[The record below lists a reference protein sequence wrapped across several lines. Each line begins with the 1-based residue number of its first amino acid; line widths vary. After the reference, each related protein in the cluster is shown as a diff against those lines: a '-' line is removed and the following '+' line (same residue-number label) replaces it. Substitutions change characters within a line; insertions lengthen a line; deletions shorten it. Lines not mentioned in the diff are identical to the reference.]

1 VYSITIFEAIG
12 FRKPIFILKHDLSD
26 FIPDGIGKKFVKL
39 TIPFTQGNY
48 QAAFLQGFSGL
59 GAFPTISQ

>member
-1 VYSITIFEAIG
+1 MLYLLFG
-12 FRKPIFILKHDLSD
+12 FNLTLN
-26 FIPDGIGKKFVKL
+26 KL

>member
-1 VYSITIFEAIG
+1 MPV
-12 FRKPIFILKHDLSD
+12 L
-26 FIPDGIGKKFVKL
+26 IGKSFAKKIKIKL

>member
-1 VYSITIFEAIG
+1 MLRENASMI
-12 FRKPIFILKHDLSD
+12 
-26 FIPDGIGKKFVKL
+26 KL